1 MSIRIMSAV
10 WGLKLGDSDKLVL
23 LALADQAND
32 DGVCWPSMASL
43 AAKCS
48 KSDRT
53 VQAAIKSLVESGHLS
68 RLERPGKGVRYTVHP
83 RSDCTPEAA
92 SPPKGTTSTPEAA
105 SDKPSRTITSQKTTS
120 SSKARARKSGGEAF
134 AVPDWIPADAW
145 SGWLEMR
152 RQNGKRPTRRA
163 LELAIEELRKLADA
177 GHPPGAVLDQS
188 TLRQWTGLFP
198 IKDNRN
204 EQHHQSFGSPGSSSH
219 RSQHG
224 GEGVGKTVSAAR
236 SAIARLSGPEVG

>member
-53 VQAAIKSLVESGHLS
+53 VQAAIKSLVDAGHLS
-68 RLERPGKGVRYTVHP
+68 RVERPGKGVRYTVHP
-83 RSDCTPEAA
+83 RSDFTPEAA

-105 SDKPSRTITSQKTTS
+105 SDKPSRTITLSQKTSS
-120 SSKARARKSGGEAF
+120 SSKARAKKSAVEPF
-134 AVPDWIPADAW
+134 AVPDWVPADAW
-145 SGWLEMR
+145 NGWLEMR
-152 RQNGKRPTRRA
+152 RQEGKRPTPRA

-204 EQHHQSFGSPGSSSH
+204 EQHHQSFGSSSH
-219 RSQHG
+219 RPQHG
-224 GEGVGKTVSAAR
+224 SEGVGKTVHAANR
-236 SAIARLSGPEVG
+236 AIASLSGSEGG